1 MPQVGQRNLKL
12 LIAGGGTGGHV
23 FPALAI
29 AREWMARGAERE
41 VVFVGT
47 ERGIE
52 ARLVPQAGFRLETIR
67 SAGLKGIGGMKFV
80 KNVAKL
86 APAMWDSFAILHR
99 HKFAVA
105 LGVGGYAAGPMTLA
119 ALIRGFTTV
128 LFEPN
133 GEPGFTHL
141 LLAAI
146 DTPVAPASPA
156 PNILCGHKATPTRN
170 PLPQGIFD

>member
-52 ARLVPQAGFRLETIR
+52 ARLVPQAGFRLETIL
-67 SAGLKGIGGMKFV
+67 SAGLKRIGGRKIV
-80 KNVAKL
+80 KKKHKI
-86 APAMWDSFAILHR
+86 APPHNDSFAVPQSH
-99 HKFAVA
+99 
-105 LGVGGYAAGPMTLA
+105 
-119 ALIRGFTTV
+119 
-128 LFEPN
+128 
-133 GEPGFTHL
+133 
-141 LLAAI
+141 
-146 DTPVAPASPA
+146 
-156 PNILCGHKATPTRN
+156 NI
-170 PLPQGIFD
+170 

>member
-1 MPQVGQRNLKL
+1 MPEAGQRNLKL

-67 SAGLKGIGGMKFV
+67 SAGLKGIGGV
-80 KNVAKL
+80 KILKNDAKTG
-86 APAMWDSFAILHR
+86 PPKRGSFSFIHQ
-99 HKFAVA
+99 HKV
-105 LGVGGYAAGPMTLA
+105 
-119 ALIRGFTTV
+119 
-128 LFEPN
+128 
-133 GEPGFTHL
+133 
-141 LLAAI
+141 
-146 DTPVAPASPA
+146 SPA
-156 PNILCGHKATPTRN
+156 FVVAG
-170 PLPQGIFD
+170 